1 MNFPQFIV
9 PMLTALFGIGTVHA
23 DPSHQERLLVEVFTT
38 TDWEFQ
44 WESVAGTNEAHK
56 NIDIQS
62 YGLDGIQRFE
72 VQLSSNLPA
81 DPDQSK
87 HIALQRIQQLDEANR
102 ARMQRAA
109 VGLAKAVQY
118 GVDRYPAVV
127 FDSAAVVY
135 GVTNIHKA
143 LLHYQQWQEGGN
155 Q

>member
-1 MNFPQFIV
+1 MNIPQFIA
-9 PMLTALFGIGTVHA
+9 TIFATLFGIGMAHA
-23 DPSHQERLLVEVFTT
+23 DPLHQETMFVEVFTT
-38 TDWEFQ
+38 TDWEVQ
-44 WESVAGTNEAHK
+44 WESVGGTNEAHK
-56 NIDIQS
+56 NIDVQS
-62 YGLDGIQRFE
+62 YELDGIQRFE
-72 VQLSSNLPA
+72 AQLSSNLPT

-118 GVDRYPAVV
+118 GVDCYPAVV